1 MGLLTQYD
9 QQANEDGC
17 QRAHAQ
23 LEGLTLLHQFAA
35 FAPETVGAN
44 ATETQARLKIDAC
57 GAVHAGH
64 VEALVAIHAT
74 LRIGRHNASLAATD
88 RLYIVYR
95 CGKSNLINMTQNLL
109 QLS

>member
-1 MGLLTQYD
+1 MIYILWGLLTQYD

-17 QRAHAQ
+17 QGAHAQ
-23 LEGLTLLHQFAA
+23 LEGLTLLHQLTA

-44 ATETQARLKIDAC
+44 ATEAETRLKINAG

-88 RLYIVYR
+88 RDCYVYR
-95 CGKSNLINMTQNLL
+95 YIN
-109 QLS
+109 